1 MQPEYQG
8 HGEMQP
14 EYQGHG
20 EIQPEYQGREAV
32 KFFKVFQPLKA
43 RPPQTLGDLFCLQRC
58 GPLYPVLPSY
68 QRHFSRKPVFE
79 HREAR
84 RNPPGVPGAPR
95 EPRRGYREARRN
107 AAGVP
112 GARSCEIFQ
121 SFSTVEGKASPD
133 PRGPILPSTVRT
145 ALPRPSKLPSAR
157 FQKPSFRKQ
166 RPPDSGP
173 DRPQD
178 RLPTPGGPC
187 PGSLR
192 RNRPVQTA
200 VLCESAPAR
209 TRRSIGKRDPP
220 SEGPRRPASRR
231 RSGGRF
237 LRPAGSPL
245 RPGRASA
252 RRGSEGTLPPRSSRA
267 PTAR

>member
-1 MQPEYQG
+1 MR
-8 HGEMQP
+8 
-14 EYQGHG
+14 
-20 EIQPEYQGREAV
+20 PEYQGREAV

-43 RPPQTLGDLFCLQRC
+43 KPPQTLGD
-58 GPLYPVLPSY
+58 PV
-68 QRHFSRKPVFE
+68 HFS
-79 HREAR
+79 
-84 RNPPGVPGAPR
+84 
-95 EPRRGYREARRN
+95 
-107 AAGVP
+107 
-112 GARSCEIFQ
+112 
-121 SFSTVEGKASPD
+121 
-133 PRGPILPSTVRT
+133 PSTVRT